1 MGPYNDQ
8 LLIMSLIIVMSY
20 RMCAREW
27 QCVCVCVINCMMCTL
42 RVTIRPS
49 KKITERVETSF
60 CRPFLGAPLLSKTN
74 VTQGPNYNTK
84 FEIRR
89 V

>member
-1 MGPYNDQ
+1 MYCH
-8 LLIMSLIIVMSY
+8 LLYDVY
-20 RMCAREW
+20 FEGYHKTYC
-27 QCVCVCVINCMMCTL
+27 
-42 RVTIRPS
+42 